1 MQWKTNQTKNEKQI
15 NRERERERERE
26 KERNNLFCVRELC
39 IEWKGKCQ
47 IYSKMLRIRRAKIK
61 EDKTVEKEWY

>member
-1 MQWKTNQTKNEKQI
+1 MQWKTNQTKSEKKI
-15 NRERERERERE
+15 NRERE

>member
-15 NRERERERERE
+15 DRERERER
-26 KERNNLFCVRELC
+26 ERNNLFCVRELC